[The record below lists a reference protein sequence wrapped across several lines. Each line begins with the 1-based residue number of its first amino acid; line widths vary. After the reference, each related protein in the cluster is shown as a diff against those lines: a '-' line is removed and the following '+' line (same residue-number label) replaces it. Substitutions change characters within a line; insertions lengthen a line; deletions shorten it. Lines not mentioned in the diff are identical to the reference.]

1 MSRHSVEQLVAP
13 VVAGVLVLVTLLA
26 LIGTA
31 IRDPRPRDIAVG
43 VVGPAPAVSQV
54 TGALSAK
61 APGVFAFTSYDS
73 EDAARS
79 ALDSRT
85 IDGAVLL
92 GQTPRIIVAG
102 AAGDANTG
110 VITTVFG
117 AALASQAG
125 GGPVPVEVVHPFA
138 GGDAHG
144 LVLFFLVLAT
154 LISTL
159 VVGVGL
165 LVRARERGVA
175 AWLGVTAV
183 WALVA
188 AAAGALVV
196 DWISDWPYDAAG
208 IVSVAALLA
217 LASLAVGTV
226 IGGAARLLGLPG
238 LGLAALIAVLLD
250 LVSSGGPAG
259 SNFLPDAYRW
269 MGPWMPA
276 GQLYSALRGALYFGG
291 QGVGTPQ
298 LVLVGWL
305 AAGLLLMTIAAGL
318 TRRAPKPVV
327 APAH

>member
-1 MSRHSVEQLVAP
+1 MSRHSVEQLAVP
-13 VVAGVLVLVTLLA
+13 VVAGALVLVTLLA

-31 IRDPRPRDIAVG
+31 IRDPRPHDIQVG
-43 VVGPAPAVSQV
+43 LVGPAPAVSQV
-54 TGALSAK
+54 TGALSAQ
-61 APGVFAFTSYDS
+61 APGVFVFTSYDT
-73 EDAARS
+73 EDAART
-79 ALDSRT
+79 ALDNRA
-85 IDGAVLL
+85 IDGAAVL
-92 GQTPRIIVAG
+92 GQSPKIIVAG
-102 AAGDANTG
+102 AAGDAVTT

-117 AALASQAG
+117 SALASQ
-125 GGPVPVEVVHPFA
+125 GGPVPVEVVHQFA

-154 LISTL
+154 LIATL
-159 VVGVGL
+159 VVQVGL
-165 LVRARERGVA
+165 TVRARERGVT

-188 AAAGALVV
+188 AAAGAPVV

-208 IVSVAALLA
+208 IVSVSALLA

-226 IGGAARLLGLPG
+226 IGGATRLLGPAG
-238 LGLAALIAVLLD
+238 LGLAALVAVVLD

-259 SNFLPDAYRW
+259 SQFLPDAYRW
-269 MGPWMPA
+269 MSAWMPA
-276 GQLYSALRGALYFGG
+276 GQLYSALRGALFFGG

-305 AAGLLLMTIAAGL
+305 AAGLLLMTVAAGL
-318 TRRAPKPVV
+318 TRRVPRPAV